1 MTLET
6 LHSYRTELDAAGN
19 IKPDSKKFHG
29 IGQSFLQTIGPVLT
43 HAGFAVDALLE
54 YSSLCIDWTRLS
66 LPLPSGED
74 AGNQEGESDQQIR
87 KRCVRDAIALVVEG
101 AVRSGLAKSAKVL
114 KKDVDLSRAGIAMWR
129 MP

>member
-1 MTLET
+1 MLFR
-6 LHSYRTELDAAGN
+6 STELDAAGN
-19 IKPDSKKFHG
+19 VKPDSKKFHG
-29 IGQSFLQTIGPVLT
+29 IGESFLQTIGPVLT
-43 HAGFAVDALLE
+43 HADFAVDALLE

-74 AGNQEGESDQQIR
+74 AGNQEGESDEQIR

-101 AVRSGLAKSAKVL
+101 AKSAKVL